1 MRRANRYYRLFSTNE
16 RLWKSFRKGSR
27 KKRGRTMKHS
37 RSNWRVNYLGK
48 LRGYFEEGDN
58 ENETKRND
66 DRILDRR
73 ILREPCSE
81 NESHVDANVII
92 VREKSWQLSSNRI
105 TPSLF
110 VRKIFTRPWWRTFMN
125 VRERSSCRMCH
136 ETLKRK
142 DKFFPKISRRIERFT
157 NFESIIFQTRTDFS
171 IIPRFHLQ

>member
-1 MRRANRYYRLFSTNE
+1 
-16 RLWKSFRKGSR
+16 
-27 KKRGRTMKHS
+27 MKHW

-48 LRGYFEEGDN
+48 LRGYFEGGDN
-58 ENETKRND
+58 GNETKRND

-157 NFESIIFQTRTDFS
+157 NLANFQSIIFQTRTDFS